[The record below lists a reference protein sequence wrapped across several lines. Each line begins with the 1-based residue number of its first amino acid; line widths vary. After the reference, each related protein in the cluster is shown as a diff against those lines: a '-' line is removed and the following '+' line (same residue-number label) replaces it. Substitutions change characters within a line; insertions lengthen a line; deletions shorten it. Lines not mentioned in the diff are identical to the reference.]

1 MKYLSAILAVIW
13 IAIISGLGAGI
24 AYAAIAAG
32 EKVMDLP
39 WWTIDGG
46 GIQTEAGSYTLLAT
60 VGQPDAAQVS
70 ANWYELRSGYW
81 PGATI
86 RHPLNYLLPTGL
98 AIEHYVSYGQITIVA
113 LVLILIA
120 ISRRRRVVTA

>member
-1 MKYLSAILAVIW
+1 
-13 IAIISGLGAGI
+13 
-24 AYAAIAAG
+24 
-32 EKVMDLP
+32 MDLP

-86 RHPLNYLLPTGL
+86 RHPRNYLLPTGL
-98 AIEHYVSYGQITIVA
+98 AIEHYVSDPSTGSPTPA
-113 LVLILIA
+113 PTFPA
-120 ISRRRRVVTA
+120 KTPPG